1 MNGTFEAR
9 IRWLIGD
16 RPVNAWFAR
25 LQIADGTRARMLK
38 EGGIPPT
45 YDALARIMRTEN
57 ASLSWLLGAK
67 IAPFLRSTTSRDEET
82 ARLLDLHLAD
92 EPWTVAFIT
101 DGMTTAWVLHQP
113 AAIEHERGTIHYRA
127 TAIIAGPSGDATA
140 ALLARYGYA
149 TLPHVQQ
156 IQPAAM
162 HALTSGYVGTYHLF
176 GDERTRGLIDS
187 STARHGLS
195 LHEALSGNARHVAES
210 AALYQV
216 MPQPAREIVDAWDTL
231 PADRRRALELVVT
244 GLVTPPGDLFD
255 ALPHAAGATPEPE
268 Q

>member
-1 MNGTFEAR
+1 MGGGSIDAMRGENAR
-9 IRWLIGD
+9 
-16 RPVNAWFAR
+16 
-25 LQIADGTRARMLK
+25 
-38 EGGIPPT
+38 PPSHEF
-45 YDALARIMRTEN
+45 LARIMRVEN
-57 ASLSWLLGAK
+57 ASISWLLGAQV
-67 IAPFLRSTTSRDEET
+67 APFLRNTTNTDDET
-82 ARLLDLHLAD
+82 AHLLDLHLVD
-92 EPWTVAFIT
+92 EPWSVAFIT

-140 ALLARYGYA
+140 ALLARHGHA

-156 IQPAAM
+156 IPPAAM
-162 HALTSGYVGTYHLF
+162 HALTSGHVGTYRLF
-176 GDERTRGLIDS
+176 GDDKARGLIDPT
-187 STARHGLS
+187 TARHGLT
-195 LHEALSGNARHVAES
+195 LRDAQIGNARHVAES

-244 GLVTPPGDLFD
+244 GLVTPPADLFD
-255 ALPHAAGATPEPE
+255 ALPNAAGASPEPE

>member
-1 MNGTFEAR
+1 MQGES
-9 IRWLIGD
+9 IRAMAAGEG
-16 RPVNAWFAR
+16 RPPSYEFLV
-25 LQIADGTRARMLK
+25 RM
-38 EGGIPPT
+38 
-45 YDALARIMRTEN
+45 MRTEN
-57 ASLSWLLGAK
+57 ASLSWLLGARV
-67 IAPFLRSTTSRDEET
+67 APFLRSTATSDADTAQILDAHLSDECWSV
-82 ARLLDLHLAD
+82 ALLT
-92 EPWTVAFIT
+92 E
-101 DGMTTAWVLHQP
+101 GMAAVWVLHQP
-113 AAIEHERGTIHYRA
+113 AAIEYTNGVTHYRA

-140 ALLARYGYA
+140 ALLARYGHA

-187 STARHGLS
+187 SSARHGLS
-195 LHEALSGNARHVAES
+195 LHDALSGNARHVAES

-244 GLVTPPGDLFD
+244 GLVSPPGDSLD
-255 ALPHAAGATPEPE
+255 APPNGAGASPGPEK
-268 Q
+268 